1 MQRIRTSS
9 LTLAALLL
17 ALLVFPSCGALNV
30 LCGSARPAP
39 VSTSLSPGTA
49 TFAQVQQGLTLL
61 VNGSHFDAS
70 SVVIINGTTL
80 ATMVTSSQLMQVTV
94 TTAVIPAPGTASVVV
109 HTPSGN
115 SGSVGCTSGGTSK
128 TLVLTI
134 T

>member
-17 ALLVFPSCGALNV
+17 ALLAFSSCGALNV